1 MTNFMK
7 SNWVLFA
14 ILLAGWLFQCSNQ
27 VMTDNRDFGIS
38 APEVKARIDAKAE
51 FLLLDV
57 RTADEYYAGH
67 LEKARLFPAKDIFLN
82 ITQLPKDQD
91 IILYCSDGTRSL
103 LVSRHLHENGFLR
116 VRRMNGG
123 IKSWSWSLIK

>member
-1 MTNFMK
+1 MLLIRLKT
-7 SNWVLFA
+7 
-14 ILLAGWLFQCSNQ
+14 ILWGVFLTGCLIQCSNQ
-27 VMTDNRDFGIS
+27 VLKDDYDFGIS
-38 APEVKARIDAKAE
+38 AIEVKARIDAKSD

-67 LEKARLFPAKDIFLN
+67 IEKARLFPAKDIFLN

-103 LVSRHLHENGFLR
+103 LVSRHLRENGYFR